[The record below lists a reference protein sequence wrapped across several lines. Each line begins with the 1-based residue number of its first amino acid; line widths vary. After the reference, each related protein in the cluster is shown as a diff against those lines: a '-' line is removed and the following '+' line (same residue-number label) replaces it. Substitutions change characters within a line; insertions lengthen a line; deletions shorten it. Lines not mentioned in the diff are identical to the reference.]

1 MFFQDARADR
11 VKKAIKS
18 YPDFPKAG
26 INFLDIFPI
35 FQDQGTI
42 NDCVALMTEE
52 IQKRFLNG
60 GEKIDAIIGLES
72 RGFIFG
78 ILISTHFKV
87 PFIPIRKAGKLP
99 GECSKY
105 SYDLEYGSAT
115 LELQKSALKPGSK
128 VVIIDDVLAI
138 GGTMSAAAKLCQEA
152 SMEILGAGVL
162 LQIVPCNGG
171 RRLDEMNLKWFS
183 ILHFD

>member
-1 MFFQDARADR
+1 MTDPRAER
-11 VKKAIKS
+11 IKKAIKT
-18 YPDFPKAG
+18 YPDFPKTG

-35 FQDQGTI
+35 FQDQTTI
-42 NDCVALMTEE
+42 NDCIALMAEE
-52 IQKRFLNG
+52 IQKRFLDEG
-60 GEKIDAIIGLES
+60 QEIDAIVGLES

-78 ILISTHFKV
+78 ILLSTHFKV

-99 GECSKY
+99 GECVKY

-115 LELQKSALKPGSK
+115 LELQISALKPGSK

-138 GGTMSAAAKLCQEA
+138 GGTMSAAAKLCREA
-152 SMEILGAGVL
+152 SLEVLGAGVL
-162 LQIVPCNGG
+162 LQIVPCKGG
-171 RRLDEMNLKWFS
+171 QRLDEMGLKWFS

>member
-1 MFFQDARADR
+1 
-11 VKKAIKS
+11 AIKT
-18 YPDFPKAG
+18 YPDFPKTG

-35 FQDQGTI
+35 FQDQTTI
-42 NDCVALMTEE
+42 NDCIALME
-52 IQKRFLNG
+52 
-60 GEKIDAIIGLES
+60 IDAIVGLES

-78 ILISTHFKV
+78 ILLSTHFKV

-99 GECSKY
+99 GECVKY

-115 LELQKSALKPGSK
+115 LELQISALKPGSK

-138 GGTMSAAAKLCQEA
+138 GGTMSAAAKLCREA
-152 SMEILGAGVL
+152 SLEVLGAGVL
-162 LQIVPCNGG
+162 LQIVPCKGG
-171 RRLDEMNLKWFS
+171 QRLDEMGLKWFS